1 MEDRDMT
8 MEEYVQYETEKALR
22 MGKVYNWETAMYG
35 KISWRLDDD
44 NINDLRIFE
53 TRFPAI
59 VYDDALTFESC
70 FSSETTVSP
79 QHVDE
84 LIWKNET
91 SLSEY
96 DDEKY
101 NVISYNDLFL
111 FNIIFA
117 DELKLDTDNDDDK
130 IDTKIPSY
138 NMCDNE
144 EHASQNV
151 KEYEDE
157 RVVLANLI
165 ANLKLDHDE
174 NKKILKKLK
183 KAKASLT
190 RELNECKS
198 AVEESNDI

>member
-1 MEDRDMT
+1 MIADIEDSNLGSSDCVAMDIPSLATQKIFSKDSNLLQEMEERDMT
-8 MEEYVQYETEKALR
+8 MEEYVQYESEKALR
-22 MGKVYNWETAMYG
+22 KGKVYNWETTMYG

-70 FSSETTVSP
+70 FLSETTVSP

-117 DELKLDTDNDDDK
+117 DELKLDTDNDDDE

-138 NMCDNE
+138 
-144 EHASQNV
+144 SI
-151 KEYEDE
+151 
-157 RVVLANLI
+157 R
-165 ANLKLDHDE
+165 
-174 NKKILKKLK
+174 
-183 KAKASLT
+183 
-190 RELNECKS
+190 
-198 AVEESNDI
+198 